1 MKDRFGRCGND
12 IYKFIRVLYNEA
24 LFRQQQ
30 IFRLIAGGDP
40 PTTDKEIDDKN
51 KRICTIV
58 GEYVE
63 RERLDFL
70 RGISYNFRLG

>member
-1 MKDRFGRCGND
+1 MKEKFERCHGD
-12 IYKFIRVLYNEA
+12 IFKFIRVLYNEA

-40 PTTDKEIDDKN
+40 PVIDKEIVDKN

-58 GEYVE
+58 EQYAE

-70 RGISYNFRLG
+70 RGINYNFRLG